1 MPLELPIDPLLPQIV
16 AALQQHP
23 TVIVQ
28 APPGAGKTTRV
39 PPALI
44 DGGVVGRQ
52 QLLMI
57 QPRRIAARTTAQRMA
72 DERPCRIGEEVGYQI
87 RFERKA
93 SARTRLLVVTEG
105 ILVQR
110 LLADPFLEGIGGV
123 ILDEFHERH
132 LETDLSLAMLRRVQ
146 QTVRPDLK
154 LVVMS
159 ATLAADVLQRYLHP
173 APVITC
179 TVRTHPVAIEYA
191 AAPVSQRLEQSV
203 AEGVRRLASETT
215 GHLLA
220 FLPGV
225 GEILR
230 TRAEL
235 IRQPPLTDC
244 EILPLYGDLS
254 ASEQDR
260 VFRETGARKVIL
272 ATNVAETSVTIP
284 GVTGVV
290 DAGLARQQEF
300 DSATGLNRLV
310 LRPISQ
316 ASAEQRA
323 GRAGRTGPG
332 RCLRLW
338 SEAAQRVRPPQ
349 EIPELCR
356 LDLSGV
362 VLQLKAWGEADLQTF
377 PWFEAPVPAAISQAD
392 RLLQSLDALDARGVT
407 PLGQLLSRL
416 PVAPRLGRL
425 IHEGAQRGCLT
436 DVVRVAALL
445 SERDPFQRRDVRRVA
460 AASGVSD
467 LDDRLDCLQTF
478 QSTGR
483 TEFDLGT
490 LSADSARRVLQVAE
504 QLSRIYGS
512 IADDVSTPAAPA
524 GARHEAIARAIL
536 AAYPDRLVRRREPG
550 SCRGLMVGGRGVE
563 LSPAS
568 SVREAPLFVAVD
580 VEGAAEEALVRLAVE
595 VRREWLPEEHLTSDV
610 VVEFDEK
617 SGRVQARQ
625 QVRWFDLVLQQSPGP
640 LPTDGQVEVTL
651 AQAAQARWD
660 QIFPPDD
667 PDVAQLIARVACLR
681 EWMPE
686 FEWPDWSLSGL
697 QALLPHVVPG
707 CRSLA
712 ELRGAPWQVVLR
724 GQLSPAQRSL
734 LDREAP
740 ERVQVPSGSRIA
752 IEYAAGKPPV
762 LAVRIQEIFGWQQ
775 TPRIAGGRIKLLLHL
790 LAPNYRPQQITDD
803 LASFWTTAYPL
814 IRGELRRRYPRHAWP
829 EDPRTA
835 TPERRP
841 PPRKS

>member
-1 MPLELPIDPLLPQIV
+1 MFPELPIDPLLPQIV
-16 AALQQHP
+16 AALRQQS
-23 TVIVQ
+23 TAIVQ

-39 PPALI
+39 PPSLI
-44 DGGVVGRQ
+44 DGGVVGSQ

-72 DERPCRIGEEVGYQI
+72 EERRCRIGEDVGYHI

-93 SARTRLLVVTEG
+93 SARTRILVVTEG

-159 ATLAADVLQRYLHP
+159 ATLAADALQRYLQP
-173 APVITC
+173 APVIHC
-179 TVRTHPVAIEYA
+179 TVCTHPVTVAYA
-191 AAPVSQRLEQSV
+191 AVPVGQRLELAV
-203 AEGVRRLASETT
+203 AEGVRRLASETS

-235 IRQPPLTDC
+235 LRQSPLEMC
-244 EILPLYGDLS
+244 EILPLYGDLP
-254 ASEQDR
+254 AHEQDR
-260 VFRETGARKVIL
+260 VFRETGTRKIIL

-290 DAGLARQQEF
+290 DTGLARQQEF
-300 DSATGLNRLV
+300 DSSTGLNRLV

-316 ASAEQRA
+316 AAAEQRA

-332 RCLRLW
+332 HCLRLW
-338 SEAAQRVRPPQ
+338 SEVAQRVRSPQ
-349 EIPELCR
+349 ETPELCR

-362 VLQLKAWGEADLQTF
+362 VLQLKAWGEADLQQF
-377 PWFEAPVPAAISQAD
+377 PWFEAPDPSAIGQAE
-392 RLLQSLDALDARGVT
+392 RLLQALDALDARGVT
-407 PLGQLLSRL
+407 PVGQLLSCL

-425 IHEGAQRGCLT
+425 IHEGARRGRLE

-445 SERDPFQRRDVRRVA
+445 SERDPFQRRDVRRISA
-460 AASGVSD
+460 ATGSSD
-467 LDDRLDCLQTF
+467 LDDRLDCLQMYQT
-478 QSTGR
+478 TGR

-490 LSADSARRVLQVAE
+490 LSIDAARRVLQVAE
-504 QLSRIYGS
+504 QLSRIYQS
-512 IADDVSTPAAPA
+512 VASDVLSSTTPAVT
-524 GARHEAIARAIL
+524 RQEAIARAVL
-536 AAYPDRLVRRREPG
+536 SAYPDRLVRRREPG
-550 SCRGLMVGGRGVE
+550 SRRGVMVGGRGVE

-568 SVREAPLFVAVD
+568 TVREAPLFVAVEVD
-580 VEGAAEEALVRLAVE
+580 GAAEEAQVRLAVE
-595 VRREWLPEEHLTSDV
+595 VRREWLTEDHLTSDV

-640 LPTDGQVEVTL
+640 LPTDGQVEITL
-651 AQAAQARWD
+651 AKAARNHWT

-667 PDVAQLIARVACLR
+667 PDVVRLIDRVACLR
-681 EWMPE
+681 EWFPE
-686 FEWPDWSLSGL
+686 LDWPDWSQTAL
-697 QALLPHVVPG
+697 QELLPQVVPG
-707 CRSLA
+707 YRALA
-712 ELRGAPWQVVLR
+712 ELRGGPWQMVLR
-724 GQLSPAQRSL
+724 RQLSSTQITT

-740 ERVQVPSGSRIA
+740 ERILVPSGSRVA

-775 TPRIAGGRIKLLLHL
+775 APRIAGGRVKLLLHL

-803 LASFWTTAYPL
+803 LASFWTNAYPI

-835 TPERRP
+835 TAERRP
-841 PPRKS
+841 APRQS